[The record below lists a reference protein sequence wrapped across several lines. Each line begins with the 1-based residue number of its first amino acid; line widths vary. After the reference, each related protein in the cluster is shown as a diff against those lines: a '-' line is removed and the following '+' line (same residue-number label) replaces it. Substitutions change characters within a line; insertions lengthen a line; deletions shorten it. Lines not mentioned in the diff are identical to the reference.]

1 MPAAPGFNFA
11 RGNLHKLLA
20 APRYVA
26 GRLRAMTAKRD
37 PSLWVL
43 GSAFGVAD
51 GALAFARAA
60 RALPAPPRLVWL
72 ANDPDELAAAER
84 EGLEAHLKSSKQGFR
99 LTLHAGLILITHGFG
114 DVNRYGVDGAVT
126 VQLWHG
132 APLKKVQADSPAV
145 FSAGVARIPGLSAAM
160 RAAYRRSNRRISLF
174 PTSSAVFQ
182 PSLVSAFTLDDSRV
196 RVLGEPRS
204 DRLFIGSEAERIAAS
219 RATFAAHLGDLSE
232 SRIVL
237 YAPTW
242 RNGEPDPAI
251 PSAQEWQ
258 LIEELCEQHD
268 CLLVVRPH
276 RLGIGDYTYTSSR
289 VRLLPASEQMESM
302 PLLWGLSAL
311 ITDYSSMMVDYSVT
325 GQPLVLLAPDLEHYR
340 ATRGMYI
347 DYEELAG
354 GAWYRNWTEVVGR
367 LHSLFDDP
375 GELAAAQAHS
385 RVLAERFHR
394 YTDGRSAERVVAAA
408 AALVADRFSAP
419 ASGPPSARHRK

>member
-1 MPAAPGFNFA
+1 
-11 RGNLHKLLA
+11 
-20 APRYVA
+20 
-26 GRLRAMTAKRD
+26 MTVKRD

-60 RALPAPPRLVWL
+60 RALPVPPRLVWL
-72 ANDPDELAAAER
+72 ANDPAEVTAAEH
-84 EGLEAHLKSSKQGFR
+84 EGLEAHLKSSKEGLR

-145 FSAGVARIPGLSAAM
+145 FSAGVARVPGLSAAM
-160 RAAYRRSNRRISLF
+160 RWAYRRSNRRISLL
-174 PTSSAVFQ
+174 PTSSPVFQ
-182 PSLVSAFTLDDSRV
+182 PSLVSAFTLDDTRV

-204 DRLFIGSEAERIAAS
+204 DRLFTGSEAERITAS
-219 RATFAAHLGDLSE
+219 RATFATHLGDLGN

-242 RNGEPDPAI
+242 RNGEPDPGI
-251 PSAQEWQ
+251 PSEREWQ
-258 LIEELCEQHD
+258 QIEDFCEQHN

-302 PLLWGLSAL
+302 PLLWGSSVLV
-311 ITDYSSMMVDYSVT
+311 TDYSSMLVDYSVT

-347 DYEELAG
+347 DYAELAG
-354 GAWYRNWTEVVGR
+354 DGWYRNWTEVIGR
-367 LHSLFDDP
+367 LHSLFGDP
-375 GELAAAQAHS
+375 GQLAAAQAHS

-394 YTDGRSAERVVAAA
+394 YTDGHSADRVVAAA

-419 ASGPPSARHRK
+419 ASGPPSAPHRR